1 MRVEPKIVMGLLFL
15 PQIDLVNPY
24 KGIHCCCL
32 SIQEKSRWI
41 GLPSMQRL
49 HTWIWLQGYAHI
61 LLTENRDAYA
71 DKVA

>member
-32 SIQEKSRWI
+32 SIQEKIDGLVSQACKDNADGCGSR
-41 GLPSMQRL
+41 
-49 HTWIWLQGYAHI
+49 
-61 LLTENRDAYA
+61 
-71 DKVA
+71 